1 MNAPLRRLAIV
12 AALLLTTLL
21 TSTTYVQFVAAD
33 SLNNRPGN
41 SRSLYKQFAHPR
53 GALLVGGQPIA
64 ESKPVNDSYGYQ
76 RTYTS
81 GPLYS
86 AITGYFSVVYGSSG
100 MESAVGDTLSGTG
113 DQQFI
118 QRISDLFTGGEA
130 SGASVQLTINAKA
143 QQAAWDALGTQR
155 GAVVALDPKTGAILT
170 LVSKPG
176 FDPNLL
182 AGHSTKQLTANWKKL
197 LADPSRPMDNRA
209 IAGRQYAPGS
219 TFKIVTSAAALS
231 SGDYTPESPEIP
243 GPRELELP
251 QSTVTL
257 PNDDRSAC
265 LGGSV
270 TLLEAL
276 EISCNTA
283 FGRLG
288 MDLGEQA
295 LEDQARAFGFG
306 QALQIPLRVT
316 PSSFPSGLSKAQ
328 LAQSAIGQ
336 YNVRVTPLQVCMV
349 SAAIANGGELMQPYL
364 NDSVLGPNLEVKER
378 TQPRKLRRAVSESK
392 AEQLTKMME
401 AVVQNSNGTGR
412 RAQIPGVKVAGKTGT
427 AQQGEGQ
434 PPNVWFTAFAPADD
448 PKVAVAVVVEDG
460 GTMDEH
466 ASGGRVAAPVAKK
479 VIQAVLQQ

>member
-12 AALLLTTLL
+12 AALLFTCLL

-33 SLNNRPGN
+33 NLNNRPGN

-64 ESKPVNDSYGYQ
+64 ESVPVNDPYGYQ
-76 RTYTS
+76 RTYSS
-81 GPLYS
+81 GSMYS
-86 AITGYFSVVYGSSG
+86 AVTGYFSVVYGSSG

-118 QRISDLFTGGEA
+118 QRISDLFTGEQVSGE
-130 SGASVQLTINAKA
+130 SVQLTINAKA
-143 QQAAWDALGTQR
+143 QQAAWEALGQQR

-182 AGHSTKQLTANWKKL
+182 AGHNTKQLTANWKKL
-197 LADPSRPMDNRA
+197 LADSDRPMDNRA

-231 SGDYTPESPEIP
+231 SGDYTPDSPEIP
-243 GPRELELP
+243 GPAQLTLP
-251 QSTVTL
+251 QSTATL
-257 PNDDRSAC
+257 PNDHGGAC
-265 LGGSV
+265 LDGNV

-276 EISCNTA
+276 QISCNTA
-283 FGRLG
+283 FGQLG
-288 MDLGEQA
+288 MSLGEQA
-295 LEDQARAFGFG
+295 LQDQAKAFGFG
-306 QALQIPLRVT
+306 QALQIPMRVT
-316 PSSFPSGLSKAQ
+316 PSSFPSGLSQAQ

-336 YNVRVTPLQVCMV
+336 YNVRVTPMQMCMV
-349 SAAIANGGELMQPYL
+349 AAAVANDGEVMQPYL
-364 NDSVLGPNLEVKER
+364 DDSVLGPDLEVKKR
-378 TQPRKLRRAVSESK
+378 TQPKKLRRAVSEPE
-392 AEQLTKMME
+392 AEQLTTMME
-401 AVVQNSNGTGR
+401 AVVQNATGTGR
-412 RAQIPGVKVAGKTGT
+412 RARIPGVKVAGKTGT
-427 AQQGEGQ
+427 AQQGQGQ
-434 PPNVWFTAFAPADD
+434 PPDVWFTAFAPADD
-448 PKVAVAVVVEDG
+448 PKVAVAVVIEDG
-460 GTMDEH
+460 GTMDEQ